1 MKKRI
6 IPLLTLL
13 ISLTSCV
20 DIQQQTNKLSNREET
35 VIVSKNKKE
44 YNQEKNKGKED
55 SYHFFNIYD
64 FFIHKD
70 KEDNIIKDT
79 EENKSIKIKPVKY
92 TEDLFVEN
100 DSNIP
105 LIGIFRISSTGD
117 KELLYSFD
125 NIHDFNPIGKIDD
138 FIYGEIINNDK
149 MNYLVK
155 INPDTGQLYII
166 ETTYNQNFDSYIVTD
181 KALEYKT
188 VNEDVNENPFYT
200 HYSIPLEH
208 LDWKANVVEVNAND
222 DKLVSN
228 LKVDDNQNK
237 EYEIY
242 TINKNYINLPSQTIQ
257 YNLADNSRIS
267 FINNSMIIYTDTS
280 IVDEVS
286 FYITI
291 INLNSFDT
299 LINEEVKGVRVVNNI
314 LYYVDTNNEIK
325 SQKL

>member
-35 VIVSKNKKE
+35 IMVSKDQKNNNPEEDIKKE
-44 YNQEKNKGKED
+44 DN
-55 SYHFFNIYD
+55 YHFFNIYN

-70 KEDNIIKDT
+70 KEENIIKDKK
-79 EENKSIKIKPVKY
+79 ENENIKIKPIKY

-125 NIHDFNPIGKIDD
+125 NIHDFNPIGKIND
-138 FIYGEIINNDK
+138 FIYGEVINNDK
-149 MNYLVK
+149 MNYMVK

-166 ETTYNQNFDSYIVTD
+166 ETTYNQNFDSYVVTD

-188 VNEDVNENPFYT
+188 VNEDVNKNPFYT

-237 EYEIY
+237 KYEIY
-242 TINKNYINLPSQTIQ
+242 TINKNYINLPWQTIE
-257 YNLADNSRIS
+257 YNLADNSRVS
-267 FINNSMIIYTDTS
+267 FINNSMIIYTNTS
-280 IVDEVS
+280 IVDEVN

-299 LINEEVKGVRVVNNI
+299 LINEEVKGVRVINNI
-314 LYYVDTNNEIK
+314 LYYINNNNEVK